1 MLSVTNHIPIFRIL
15 DSDSDGSSHNHKEC
29 VVTTRFSRT
38 IHCNLRQESA
48 VHTASNANI
57 QSGSL
62 HRHYQLGAIN
72 RATRQLICAQGH
84 NDLLNIIQ
92 KLCISLELSGFAHLK
107 GQEKQF
113 VCKIASGVPRTQIH
127 TLASVL
133 VRQEKIIVEQS
144 LFAFNYS
151 GITLIVHH
159 QAHDTSCADLIQDD
173 LALFLDSADIWLSNL
188 NARLQTQNLIEDQ
201 LCDFQRT
208 LLEDQIRLGSKRDL
222 IVNKMLTDITTIFP
236 TLGLEPD
243 QEDQIYDAI
252 DPIIRAMS
260 HALENQADTNSDL
273 STLVERLL
281 QHLQGAPSE
290 FDSDEDI
297 VLF

>member
-1 MLSVTNHIPIFRIL
+1 M
-15 DSDSDGSSHNHKEC
+15 
-29 VVTTRFSRT
+29 
-38 IHCNLRQESA
+38 
-48 VHTASNANI
+48 HTASNANI

-72 RATRQLICAQGH
+72 RATRQLICAHDH

-159 QAHDTSCADLIQDD
+159 QAHDTSGADLIQDD